1 MVSGV
6 ACADA
11 DGVRCRT
18 SLLSFDVAEKIML
31 DERIRDEVRLVYHVP
46 RLQSGRNSGSPAGYA
61 VLIVLYIYMLVAH
74 HT

>member
-1 MVSGV
+1 M
-6 ACADA
+6 
-11 DGVRCRT
+11 
-18 SLLSFDVAEKIML
+18 LLRMQSWTKVKI
-31 DERIRDEVRLVYHVP
+31 RNEVRLVYHVP